1 MSPSTV
7 RTRLGV
13 LQCDEVRPELKSVF
27 GDYDQMIINA
37 MKIAEPAIEY
47 TTYRVFE
54 GEFPDSVR
62 VCDRWITTGSR
73 HSVNDH
79 TNWTHRLADF
89 VQRIFE
95 ADRPLVGICYGMQMM
110 AIALGGT
117 VTSAANG
124 WNVGMTTS
132 RIHAREAWMGR
143 TVGATVNLLVSHK
156 EQVTKLPVKARCI
169 ASSESCSNAII
180 GLGSSMIG
188 FQGHPE
194 FTPEY
199 ARALLE
205 LRRGVIPAERIDAGL
220 ASLAMALDSDHVFR
234 SIVDFFC
241 NAGARDRNT

>member
-7 RTRLGV
+7 RARLGV
-13 LQCDEVRPELKSVF
+13 LQCDEVRPELKGVF
-27 GDYDQMIINA
+27 SDYDQMIINA

-79 TNWTHRLADF
+79 TDWTHRLADF

-110 AIALGGT
+110 AKALGGT
-117 VTSAANG
+117 VASAANG

-132 RIHAREAWMGR
+132 RIHTREAWMGK

-169 ASSESCSNAII
+169 ASSESCPNAII

-199 ARALLE
+199 ARALME
-205 LRRGVIPAERIDAGL
+205 LRRDVIPPERIDAGL
-220 ASLAMALDSDHVFR
+220 ASLDMALDSERVFR
-234 SIVDFFC
+234 SIADFFC
-241 NAGARDRNT
+241 NAGARDLNT

>member
-1 MSPSTV
+1 MSTSTV
-7 RTRLGV
+7 RARIGV
-13 LQCDEVRPELKSVF
+13 LQCDEVSPELKDVF

-79 TNWTHRLADF
+79 TDWTHRLADF

-110 AIALGGT
+110 AKALGGT
-117 VTSAANG
+117 VASAANG

-132 RIHAREAWMGR
+132 RIHTREAWMGK

-169 ASSESCSNAII
+169 ASSESCPNAII

-241 NAGARDRNT
+241 NADARDRNA